1 MADPHSDIIKEKVL
15 LREKMRFRR
24 NHFARNLS
32 NIQRMLMFR
41 TLPSPLSH
49 MIDGVGIVGAYIAFG
64 SEPDIMPAL
73 MQKFGDSKIIALPWF
88 ADRKAPMQFKQ
99 WQYGDELV
107 AGPFHILQPS
117 SESALVSPE
126 LLLMPLLAFDRD
138 FKRLGQ
144 GGGHYD
150 RYLETHHMIRVGIAW
165 SIQEVDTIPTE
176 TTDVPLDAIATE
188 TEWITHL

>member
-1 MADPHSDIIKEKVL
+1 MADPHSDIIKEKAL
-15 LREKMRFRR
+15 LRDKMRFRR
-24 NHFARNLS
+24 NHFVRNLS
-32 NIQRMLMFR
+32 DIQRMLMFR

-49 MIDGVGIVGAYIAFG
+49 MIDDVGIVGAYIAFG
-64 SEPDIMPAL
+64 SEPDIMQAL
-73 MQKFGDSKIIALPWF
+73 MQKFGDSKTIALPWF
-88 ADRKAPMQFKQ
+88 ADHNAPMQFRQ

-107 AGPFHILQPS
+107 AGPFRILQPL
-117 SESALVSPE
+117 SESTPVSPE
-126 LLLMPLLAFDRD
+126 LLLMPLLGFDRD

-150 RYLETHHMIRVGIAW
+150 RYLEAHHTIRVGIAW

-176 TTDVPLDAIATE
+176 NTDAPLDAIATE